1 MRRDEGEWPNL
12 ELATSIW
19 PHNPTLRVPDKKGGS
34 PAVSK
39 NRGKGPPFAAFFVT
53 AGAWG
58 GTPQIVKKGVRRSQ
72 IHPADPK
79 MGGFLPFLEKVALG
93 FSGLLGSMLD
103 FPFGPFFNLLS
114 TPSSG
119 PPPIPEVFGPKSFR
133 TGPQRAIC
141 VVPFAVSA
149 SEWNFLHFCF
159 GPFAFYPLLA
169 RFFII
174 PAILRTIFH
183 VMCASPTVK
192 LLL

>member
-79 MGGFLPFLEKVALG
+79 MGGFLPFLEKVALS
-93 FSGLLGSMLD
+93 FSGFLGPRHEFKNQD
-103 FPFGPFFNLLS
+103 A
-114 TPSSG
+114 
-119 PPPIPEVFGPKSFR
+119 PPPPFPGTPQVVKFQPQNGSNWRHTGAFSKWRMQFR
-133 TGPQRAIC
+133 PQSGI
-141 VVPFAVSA
+141 
-149 SEWNFLHFCF
+149 FCARF
-159 GPFAFYPLLA
+159 FYPLLH
-169 RFFII
+169 FI
-174 PAILRTIFH
+174 PFWPF
-183 VMCASPTVK
+183 SP
-192 LLL
+192 LLG